1 MTPSSAT
8 ATAPAPATHPAG
20 PAASASSGASASRLR
35 VTLGQHS
42 EAGRK
47 PLNQDFHG
55 AAIPAQ
61 PHLGTKGI
69 VVALADGIS
78 SSAVSQVASA
88 AAVRGFL
95 DDYYCTS
102 EAWSVRRSAQ
112 RVLDATNSWL
122 HAQTQRGDGR
132 FDLDRGYVCTF
143 SALILKGRE
152 AHLLHVGDTRIYR
165 LHPQA
170 LEQLTEDHRVRVS
183 SVETYL
189 GRALGTGASVEI
201 DYRNWNAEVG
211 EVYVLATDGVYEYI
225 DAAAVHAALSAHG
238 DALDAAAATLVAT
251 ALARGSKDNLT
262 VQLVRIDALPEVD
275 ASQLHTQREG
285 LRLPPPLQP
294 RMDFEGYTI
303 VRELHASSRSHVHL
317 AVDPHSGLQVALKTP
332 SVDLRD
338 DPVYLDRFLL
348 EEWIARR
355 IDSAHV
361 IKPCMND
368 RQREHLYVAME
379 YVDGQ
384 TLTQWMTDH
393 PSPDLDSVRSL
404 IEQVAKGLQAFHRK
418 EMLHQD
424 LRPENL
430 MIDRTGTVKII
441 DFASTHVAGL
451 TEGTTEARPDAIA
464 GSLQYTA
471 PEYFVGGVGTARSDL
486 FSLAVIAYQMLT
498 GHLPYG
504 LQVTQLRTP
513 GDLHRLRYIPARER
527 RPDLPLWLDAVLRRA
542 LHPQADKRQEALSEF
557 VHDLHT
563 PGTQYQR
570 MRPPPLIERNPV
582 VFWQGMTAMLALLVV
597 AMVAMRVV
605 GV

>member
-1 MTPSSAT
+1 MI
-8 ATAPAPATHPAG
+8 
-20 PAASASSGASASRLR
+20 ASPLR

-42 EAGRK
+42 QAGRK
-47 PLNQDFHG
+47 PVNQDFHG
-55 AAIPAQ
+55 AAIPAE

-69 VVALADGIS
+69 VIALADGIS

-102 EAWSVRRSAQ
+102 EAWSVSRAAQ

-122 HAQTQRGDGR
+122 HAQTQKSDAR
-132 FDLDRGYVCTF
+132 FDKDRGYVCTF

-152 AHLLHVGDTRIYR
+152 AHLLHVGDTRVYR
-165 LHPQA
+165 LHAQA
-170 LEQLTEDHRVRVS
+170 LEQLSEDHRVRVS

-189 GRALGTGASVEI
+189 GRALGAGPTVDI
-201 DYRNWNAEVG
+201 DYRSWLTEVG
-211 EVYVLATDGVYEYI
+211 EVYVLATDGAYEHL
-225 DAAAVHAALSAHG
+225 DAAAVHAALAEHP
-238 DALDAAAATLVAT
+238 DDFDAAAAALTAV
-251 ALARGSKDNLT
+251 ALARGSADNLT
-262 VQLVRIDALPEVD
+262 VQLVRIDALPD
-275 ASQLHTQREG
+275 AQASQLHAQREG
-285 LRLPPPLQP
+285 LRLPPPLLP

-317 AVDPHSGLQVALKTP
+317 AIDQHSGQHVVLKTP

-338 DPVYLDRFLL
+338 DPVYLDRFIL

-361 IKPCMND
+361 LKASAAD
-368 RQREHLYVAME
+368 RPREHLFVAME
-379 YVDGQ
+379 YIDGQ
-384 TLTQWMTDH
+384 SLTQWMIDH
-393 PSPDLDSVRSL
+393 PAPDLDSVRRI
-404 IEQVAKGLQAFHRK
+404 IEQVAKGLRAFHRK

-451 TEGTTEARPDAIA
+451 TEGTLDARPQAIA

-471 PEYFVGGVGTARSDL
+471 PEYFVGGMGSPQSEL

-504 LQVTQLRTP
+504 LQVTQLRSP
-513 GDLHRLRYIPARER
+513 GDLQRLRYIPARER
-527 RPDLPLWLDAVLRRA
+527 RADLPPWLDAVLRRA
-542 LHPQADKRQEALSEF
+542 LHPQVGKRQEALSEF
-557 VHDLHT
+557 VHDLST
-563 PGTQYQR
+563 PGAAYQGHR
-570 MRPPPLIERNPV
+570 SPPLIDRNPV
-582 VFWQGMTAMLALLVV
+582 VFWQTLTVLLALAVLVLLGL
-597 AMVAMRVV
+597 RLS
-605 GV
+605 GH